1 VDKAKTIL
9 KTAARHA
16 LVGVADLL
24 ILIARGSTWL
34 ADRARRVAR
43 WMENA

>member
-1 VDKAKTIL
+1 MDKAKAIL
-9 KTAARHA
+9 RTAARYA
-16 LVGVADLL
+16 LVAAAELL

-34 ADRARRVAR
+34 ADRARLLAR